1 MGFVRG
7 AVNEEAIALLPN
19 PLRLDSE
26 STNVISERGFF
37 LYTLFLFIFRNINI
51 YTDTARE
58 KDKQL
63 NRSKNN

>member
-7 AVNEEAIALLPN
+7 AVNEEAIAFLPN

-37 LYTLFLFIFRNINI
+37 LYTLFYLFLGTLTFTQTQQGKKIN
-51 YTDTARE
+51 
-58 KDKQL
+58 
-63 NRSKNN
+63 N

>member
-37 LYTLFLFIFRNINI
+37 FYILYFYLFLGTLTF
-51 YTDTARE
+51 TQT
-58 KDKQL
+58 
-63 NRSKNN
+63 